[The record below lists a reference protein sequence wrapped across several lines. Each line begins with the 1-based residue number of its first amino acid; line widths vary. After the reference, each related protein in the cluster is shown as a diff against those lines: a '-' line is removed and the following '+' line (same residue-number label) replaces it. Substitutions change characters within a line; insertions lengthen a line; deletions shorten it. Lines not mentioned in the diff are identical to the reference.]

1 LEKKKISMKNKKNR
15 PWDKYIQKINEPV
28 SFIDEIPKRYIND
41 DGLEVPE
48 NTLMYYNTSKE
59 NFKISDVIES
69 LVGQPNRDWFS
80 MTAFTFCLPL
90 TIANQYGFVVKS
102 NWDVEIF
109 WDGNIN
115 NQILVKSEGWQNHE
129 SIQPMLGDFFN
140 GILTFENK
148 FIVRTP
154 PGINLMTI
162 QPPNSFIRGLHVM
175 QGVVESDNLR
185 RNFTFNIKV
194 TEPNT
199 TIKIKKGDWIAAFIP
214 IPRFFVDNFKL
225 KDAKLFFDSDII
237 ENEQSSIN
245 KLGWERHNTDSN
257 KTNGSGRRYFK
268 GIHVNETLYKNHQK
282 RITGNDK

>member
-1 LEKKKISMKNKKNR
+1 MRSKKNR
-15 PWDKYIQKINEPV
+15 LWDKYVEKINTPV
-28 SFIDEIPKRYIND
+28 SFVDELPKRYIND
-41 DGLEVPE
+41 EGLEVPE
-48 NTLMYYNTSKE
+48 NTLMYYSTSLE
-59 NFKISDVIES
+59 NFKISDVIET
-69 LVGQPNRDWFS
+69 LVGQTNRDWFS
-80 MTAFTFCLPL
+80 MTAFSFCLPL

-102 NWDVEIF
+102 NWDIEIF
-109 WDGNIN
+109 WDGNID

-154 PGINLMTI
+154 PGINLMTM

-185 RNFTFNIKV
+185 RNFTFNVKI

-225 KDAKLFFDSDII
+225 KDAKLFFESDII
-237 ENEQSSIN
+237 KNEMSSIN

-268 GIHVNETLYKNHQK
+268 GIHVNETPYKNHQK

>member
-1 LEKKKISMKNKKNR
+1 MKNKKNR